1 MKGVYQSIAKRSGR
15 VWKSKQGSILLY
27 TLALFIGF
35 IGFYQALIIQEIQ
48 SHKRQVWIETI
59 TKRLDTQAA
68 VLKMYQSE
76 CDFSFWEEEEAI
88 QEYLCHYTIDDE
100 NGQYLIDASE
110 LEIYVFN
117 EYGVSLAKYD
127 IMEDGSVIETILEE
141 TI

>member
-1 MKGVYQSIAKRSGR
+1 MKGVYQSIAKRSGS

-35 IGFYQALIIQEIQ
+35 IGFYHALIIQEIQ

-76 CDFSFWEEEEAI
+76 CDFSFWKEEEAI

-117 EYGVSLAKYD
+117 EYGVSLMKYD